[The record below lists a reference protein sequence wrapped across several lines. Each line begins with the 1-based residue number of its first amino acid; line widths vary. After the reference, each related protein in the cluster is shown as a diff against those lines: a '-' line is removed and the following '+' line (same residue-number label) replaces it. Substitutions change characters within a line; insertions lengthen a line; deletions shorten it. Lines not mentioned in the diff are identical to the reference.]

1 MSYDGHSHWG
11 SKKTSPKLDPP
22 PKKRGFLTSLT
33 AVVPLDAEDLGMC
46 HGIEGEICVLFI
58 VTLCC

>member
-1 MSYDGHSHWG
+1 MIAIAIGVQ
-11 SKKTSPKLDPP
+11 KKHVSEAWSEKNN
-22 PKKRGFLTSLT
+22 RGFLTSPM

-58 VTLCC
+58 VTLFC